1 MPGRSSTLLA
11 AILVVLFSA
20 PFLGPSFLARVLVS
34 LVLTVTILAA
44 LHGAVRRRWVFVVTG
59 LLAALGFLA
68 GVLADLVP
76 SVAPPALRYLSTV
89 VVLSVVAVVMLLDT
103 LRRPHVTIEQVSGA
117 LAVYLLIGLI
127 WGHLYVVLDG
137 MWPGSL
143 AFATPSLSEESKL
156 GACIYFSYVTLTTLG
171 YGDIQPVTAQARS
184 LALSEA
190 VLGQLYLAALVARI
204 VGIHVA
210 SGLAAAGGHAGQV
223 EQHSQRRP

>member
-1 MPGRSSTLLA
+1 M
-11 AILVVLFSA
+11 
-20 PFLGPSFLARVLVS
+20 
-34 LVLTVTILAA
+34 
-44 LHGAVRRRWVFVVTG
+44 
-59 LLAALGFLA
+59 
-68 GVLADLVP
+68 
-76 SVAPPALRYLSTV
+76 
-89 VVLSVVAVVMLLDT
+89 
-103 LRRPHVTIEQVSGA
+103 
-117 LAVYLLIGLI
+117 AVYLLIGLI

-156 GACIYFSYVTLTTLG
+156 GACVYFSYVTLTTLG

-190 VLGQLYLAALVARI
+190 VLRQLYLAALVARI

-210 SGLAAAGGHAGQV
+210 SGLAAAGGYAGQV